1 MKKVDLE
8 LYTAYLLST
17 SGAATATGL
26 SAMLEGEISHDRI
39 TRFLAER
46 EYTSK
51 DLWRQVKS
59 TVRRV
64 EDTEGVLIFDD
75 TIQEKAWTDES
86 DLMCWHYD
94 HCKGRSIKG
103 INLLNALY
111 HCQGR
116 SIPVAFE
123 LVTKPYQ
130 YCDLVTRQ
138 VKRYS
143 EKTKN
148 EMMREMIG
156 TCIQNALKFRFVLM
170 DSWFSSQENF
180 EYITGKG
187 KHFIAALKSNR
198 LVAVSQEDRTAK
210 RFVAVD
216 ELKFP
221 EHGVVQGWLNG
232 YAKKVCLVRQVFTNK
247 DDSTGTM
254 YLVCSDITCDY
265 DAITMSYKKRW
276 QVEVFHKNLKSNAA
290 LAKSPTQ
297 TLRTQSS
304 HIFMSIY
311 AVFKLEC
318 LSIKTKLNPMALR
331 FKLLTNA
338 TRSAFEKLHQLQA
351 APA

>member
-1 MKKVDLE
+1 MQKMDIE
-8 LYTAYLLST
+8 LYTDYLLST

-46 EYTSK
+46 DYTSK

-64 EDTEGVLIFDD
+64 EDAEGVLIFDD